1 MLRVLSFLY
10 KTSIHVVLFIFFCFI
25 SIKMMLLH
33 EKSENLQPIISSVS
47 GNSILCQYI
56 EVKY

>member
-1 MLRVLSFLY
+1 
-10 KTSIHVVLFIFFCFI
+10 
-25 SIKMMLLH
+25 MLLH

-56 EVKY
+56 EVKYWILKMPFADG